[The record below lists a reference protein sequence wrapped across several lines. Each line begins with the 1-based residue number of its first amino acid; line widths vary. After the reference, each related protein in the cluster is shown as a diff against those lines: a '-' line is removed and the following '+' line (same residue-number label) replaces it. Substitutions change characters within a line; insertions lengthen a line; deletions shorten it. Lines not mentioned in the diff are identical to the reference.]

1 MKTSKGAQSRQSW
14 THGLRWAISG
24 LLGLMLVGAV
34 SSASAQAKPHDWK
47 GKDVKNRAVSTES
60 YRGKVLLVFIAS
72 DETKDL
78 MQPISERLVLRYGH
92 NENVGQ
98 LTLADF
104 SDAPFT
110 WKTAE
115 SVSGTVTEK
124 TAKAHDRTVRRIQGI
139 LKKNGQP
146 AIPNLDKKIHI
157 VIDWDNKIVK
167 KYKKWD
173 SDTYV
178 TVVAIDQAG
187 ELLGSWKT
195 GPSAKSL
202 DAQLLPVFEAVD
214 KVLPAEPKV
223 AAPAPAAP

>member
-1 MKTSKGAQSRQSW
+1 MA
-14 THGLRWAISG
+14 RWAIAGLMG
-24 LLGLMLVGAV
+24 LLLMGVAAV
-34 SSASAQAKPHDWK
+34 AGAQAKPHDWSS
-47 GKDVKNRAVSTES
+47 KDVKGRAVSTQS

-78 MQPISERLVLRYGH
+78 MQPISERLVLRYADSDQ
-92 NENVGQ
+92 VGQ

-139 LKKNGQP
+139 LKKNGKEP
-146 AIPNLDKKIHI
+146 IADLDKQIHI
-157 VIDWDNKIVK
+157 VIDWDDKIVK
-167 KYKKWD
+167 KYKTWD
-173 SDTYV
+173 TEKYV
-178 TVVAIDQAG
+178 TVIAINPEG
-187 ELLGSWKT
+187 ELMGSWKA

-202 DAQLLPVFEAVD
+202 DAQLGPVFEAVD
-214 KVLPAEPKV
+214 AALPAK
-223 AAPAPAAP
+223 